1 MSWLSQGL
9 NDVGLSGVNT
19 FFNSAIKPALE
30 NPIVDVGLGLGAA
43 ALTGGLLAPEIGA
56 GLTGLFGA
64 GDAAAASA
72 PLDITAGADLGAA
85 SADASGATALGF
97 SGDVAAGGSTIP
109 DFPTLASDSAL
120 AGNVTPTAG
129 LPGLGSGGSAAPAFG
144 SDAGFG
150 GPPAFASTGATA
162 PDASG
167 GFLTLDGSTS
177 PVAAGDI
184 TNAPAAGADSSNIL
198 SQLASKAGSAIS
210 ANPLQSAAAGL
221 GVAGLGYNLVSGY
234 QQKQAINRLTAAE
247 NTQAATAQTEA
258 NNAFNAAQP
267 ELAQGQILQEYL
279 STGTLPQAIQ
289 SQVTQ
294 QTAAAKAQIIQG
306 YGSRGMSTDP
316 NQNSALAQDLANVD
330 TQAQTLMGNL
340 ETQLNTAGTQM
351 VQQANSLLQSG
362 VQATNIA
369 SQIPIAMQNLN
380 IRLGA
385 ATSQAIAS
393 FAAALNSGNKVTL
406 NVQSNQQAA

>member
-64 GDAAAASA
+64 GDAAVASA

-97 SGDVAAGGSTIP
+97 SGDVSGASTLSG
-109 DFPTLASDSAL
+109 FPTLASDSAL
-120 AGNVTPTAG
+120 AGNVTPVSG
-129 LPGLGSGGSAAPAFG
+129 LPNLGSAASSGLGA
-144 SDAGFG
+144 DTAFG
-150 GPPAFASTGATA
+150 GPPAFASTGAAA

-184 TNAPAAGADSSNIL
+184 TNAPAAG
-198 SQLASKAGSAIS
+198 SQDWLTGLASKAGSAIS

-306 YGSRGMSTDP
+306 YASRGMSTDP
-316 NQNSALAQDLANVD
+316 NQNSGLAQDLANVD

-340 ETQLNTAGTQM
+340 ESQLNTAGTQM

-380 IRLGA
+380 IQLGA

>member
-19 FFNSAIKPALE
+19 FYNSAIKPALE

-43 ALTGGLLAPEIGA
+43 VLTGGLLAPEIGA

-64 GDAAAASA
+64 GDAAVASA

-97 SGDVAAGGSTIP
+97 SGDVSGASTLSG
-109 DFPTLASDSAL
+109 FPTLASDSAL
-120 AGNVTPTAG
+120 AGNVTPVSG
-129 LPGLGSGGSAAPAFG
+129 LPNLGSAASSGLGA
-144 SDAGFG
+144 DTAFG
-150 GPPAFASTGATA
+150 GPPAFASTGAAA

-184 TNAPAAGADSSNIL
+184 TNAPATGADSSNFL
-198 SQLASKAGSAIS
+198 SQFASKAGSAIS

-279 STGTLPQAIQ
+279 STGTLPQAVQ

-294 QTAAAKAQIIQG
+294 QVAAAKAQIIQG
-306 YGSRGMSTDP
+306 YASRGMSTDP
-316 NQNSALAQDLANVD
+316 NQNSSLAQDLANVD

-340 ETQLNTAGTQM
+340 ESQLNTAGTQM

-362 VQATNIA
+362 VQATSIA
-369 SQIPIAMQNLN
+369 AQIPIAMQNLN

>member
-9 NDVGLSGVNT
+9 SDIGLSGVNT
-19 FFNSAIKPALE
+19 FFDTAIKPALE
-30 NPIVDVGLGLGAA
+30 NPAVDIGLGVGAA

-56 GLTGLFGA
+56 GLSGLFGTA
-64 GDAAAASA
+64 DAAAASA

-97 SGDVAAGGSTIP
+97 SGDVAGNTIP
-109 DFPTLASDSAL
+109 GFPTLASDSAL

-294 QTAAAKAQIIQG
+294 QVAAQKAQIIQG
-306 YGSRGMSTDP
+306 YASRGMSTDP
-316 NQNSALAQDLANVD
+316 NQNSSLAQDLANVD

-340 ETQLNTAGTQM
+340 ESQLNTAGTQM

-362 VQATNIA
+362 VQATSIA
-369 SQIPIAMQNLN
+369 AQIPIAMQNLN
-380 IRLGA
+380 IQLGTQ
-385 ATSQAIAS
+385 TSQAIAS
-393 FAAALNSGNKVTL
+393 FAAALNTGNKVTL
-406 NVQSNQQAA
+406 NVQSAQQAA